1 MFRLNSCLLAIIV
14 SSKELTNIQNKAQ
27 SSKLFVTARAFHP
40 SFTPLSLPPPPIRC
54 FMLYLMVRV
63 NARL

>member
-1 MFRLNSCLLAIIV
+1 MFRLNPCLLAIIE

-40 SFTPLSLPPPPIRC
+40 SFTSPHSV
-54 FMLYLMVRV
+54 LYVISYGEG
-63 NARL
+63 

>member
-40 SFTPLSLPPPPIRC
+40 FFSPHSLPPHSV
-54 FMLYLMVRV
+54 LYVISYGEG
-63 NARL
+63 